1 MSNMCC
7 NYLTIEGYKATI
19 RRIFEFVKSEESV
32 FDFEKIIPMPDN
44 IYCGSV
50 GDKERELYGE
60 NNWYDWSVENW
71 GTKWN
76 SVCAFVKNNTIF
88 FETAWSPSS
97 PVIAA
102 LAKKYPTMRF
112 EHYFHEVLAGYQ
124 GQEIYENGELI
135 SYDYGELEFDED

>member
-1 MSNMCC
+1 ML
-7 NYLTIEGYKATI
+7 NYLFMTMGPG
-19 RRIFEFVKSEESV
+19 SS
-32 FDFEKIIPMPDN
+32 PDPN
-44 IYCGSV
+44 IYY
-50 GDKERELYGE
+50 R
-60 NNWYDWSVENW
+60 
-71 GTKWN
+71 T
-76 SVCAFVKNNTIF
+76 VKNNTIF